1 MVRKINI
8 VLIHKL
14 NILVDL
20 SKTFLIVV
28 QNFDEELIK
37 RKQILQKIQQTK
49 TEKKKIETI
58 TIQYSVKVDLFALF
72 QRLVKLYID
81 TIILPLVE
89 QIPDNDYFL
98 QQVAFLNRAND
109 RLLYTKFARITMN
122 DLIAYIH
129 KFSKPL
135 RYKIILEKK

>member
-1 MVRKINI
+1 MVKKINI
-8 VLIHKL
+8 VLIDKL
-14 NILVDL
+14 NIFVNL

-49 TEKKKIETI
+49 KEQKKIQTM
-58 TIQYSVKVDLFALF
+58 TIQYLLKEDLFALF

-81 TIILPLVE
+81 TIILPLVV
-89 QIPDNDYFL
+89 QIPNNDNL
-98 QQVAFLNRAND
+98 LKQVDFLNRAND
-109 RLLYTKFARITMN
+109 SLVFTRFTID
-122 DLIAYIH
+122 DLITNIH